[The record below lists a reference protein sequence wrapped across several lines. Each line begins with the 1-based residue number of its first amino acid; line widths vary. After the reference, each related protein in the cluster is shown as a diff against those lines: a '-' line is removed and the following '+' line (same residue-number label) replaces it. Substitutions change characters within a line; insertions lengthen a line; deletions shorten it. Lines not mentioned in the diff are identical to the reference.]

1 MTNEIKVLVEK
12 KPRRR
17 YDREE
22 EEEEVDY
29 KLIFYVRLLR
39 R

>member
-1 MTNEIKVLVEK
+1 MNEIKVLLEK
-12 KPRRR
+12 TRRR

-22 EEEEVDY
+22 EEENDY
-29 KLIFYVRLLR
+29 KLIFYIRLLR

>member
-1 MTNEIKVLVEK
+1 MMNEIKVLVEK

-22 EEEEVDY
+22 EENDY
-29 KLIFYVRLLR
+29 KLIFYIRQLR

>member
-1 MTNEIKVLVEK
+1 MNEIKVLLEK
-12 KPRRR
+12 TRRR

-22 EEEEVDY
+22 EENDY
-29 KLIFYVRLLR
+29 KLIFYIRLLR